1 MNRKLSDQQIMAT
14 CRELFASN
22 DAVTGRGLRVE
33 LRHRFGFAGRTDR
46 VFAIWRLVRDQRPF
60 GGRHLQQ
67 QGGDMQARLVAAEA
81 RVQALEDERD
91 RAEER
96 ARRSEA
102 RELAHQDR
110 WANEIHEL
118 RAAARRLEHE
128 EMLRR
133 RLEERVLQLHRER
146 QELRDKLA
154 QLQSGR

>member
-1 MNRKLSDQQIMAT
+1 MNRRLSDTQIMAT

-22 DAVTGRGLRVE
+22 ARLTGRRLRAE
-33 LRHRFGFAGRTDR
+33 LRRRFGFAGRTDR
-46 VFAIWRLVRDQRPF
+46 VFAIWRSM
-60 GGRHLQQ
+60 RHEQPVGSSDS
-67 QGGDMQARLVAAEA
+67 QGGGEMQSRLAAAEGRVAA
-81 RVQALEDERD
+81 LESELE

-96 ARRSEA
+96 TRRSEA

-118 RAAARRLEHE
+118 RAAARRLQRE

-146 QELRDKLA
+146 QELRVKLA

>member
-1 MNRKLSDQQIMAT
+1 MQSRLAAA
-14 CRELFASN
+14 E
-22 DAVTGRGLRVE
+22 GR
-33 LRHRFGFAGRTDR
+33 
-46 VFAIWRLVRDQRPF
+46 
-60 GGRHLQQ
+60 
-67 QGGDMQARLVAAEA
+67 VAA
-81 RVQALEDERD
+81 LESELE

-96 ARRSEA
+96 TRRSEA

-118 RAAARRLEHE
+118 RAAARRLQRE

-146 QELRDKLA
+146 QELRVKLA